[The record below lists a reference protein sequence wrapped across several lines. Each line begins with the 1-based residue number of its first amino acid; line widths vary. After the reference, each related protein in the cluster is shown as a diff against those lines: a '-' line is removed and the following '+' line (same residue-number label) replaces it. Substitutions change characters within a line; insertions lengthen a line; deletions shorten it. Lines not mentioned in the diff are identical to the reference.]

1 MYKLKSFVNDKEV
14 WDAFLDM
21 LESKIDVAHNKLER
35 ESTMEGIYRAQGEVT
50 ALRRLKHLRDEVNGP
65 KV

>member
-14 WDAFLDM
+14 WDAFVEM
-21 LESKIDVAHNKLER
+21 LNAKIAVAHKKLEI
-35 ESTMEGIYRAQGEVT
+35 ESTMEGIYRAQGEVA
-50 ALRRLKHLRDEVNGP
+50 ALHRLKHLRDEVNGP